1 VDNLMRKNFTEEQ
14 IKTAQIVVVTL
25 IAFQVVKLALGLL
38 IATVKYV
45 SNLREN
51 VMLTLFNFI
60 MWMPCGRAYL
70 RKEQKK
76 CQDDFWNRVKS
87 KRQNTVEKLPA
98 KGMPED
104 EIMKRIKQGS

>member
-1 VDNLMRKNFTEEQ
+1 MRKNFTEEQ

-25 IAFQVVKLALGLL
+25 IAFQVVKLALRLL
-38 IATVKYV
+38 IATLKYV

-104 EIMKRIKQGS
+104 EIMRRIKHGS